1 MKTIL
6 YILAV
11 CVTGGLL
18 LCVLSVYAGSSI
30 IVNGTG
36 PTHIVGAR
44 EGNVRGYTVYIPS
57 SNYCDGRFTI
67 FDANTNVVIDND
79 SGLVWTRNANIGG
92 KMDWINAVN
101 YCAALEANGYSD
113 WRLPSIDELSRYS
126 LATGL
131 VDAYPSANN
140 PALPLGHPFVNI
152 QAISYWSG
160 TEWATDPAYAWLVV
174 MQDGDLIELT
184 KTFNNNTFAWP
195 CRGP

>member
-1 MKTIL
+1 MKTI
-6 YILAV
+6 IHKLAV
-11 CVTGGLL
+11 CLTGGLL
-18 LCVLSVYAGSSI
+18 LCALSVYAGGFI
-30 IVNGTG
+30 IVGGSG
-36 PTHIVGAR
+36 PTHIIGTGVGH
-44 EGNVRGYTVYIPS
+44 VRGSVIPLTYT
-57 SNYCDGRFTI
+57 NYSAGRFTI

-92 KMDWINAVN
+92 QMDWTNAVN
-101 YCAALEANGYSD
+101 YCDNLEANGYSD
-113 WRLPSIDELSRYS
+113 WRLPSDEELSRVAS
-126 LATGL
+126 ATGL

-152 QAISYWSG
+152 QAMYWSS

-174 MQDGDLIELT
+174 MQNGDLIELT

>member
-11 CVTGGLL
+11 CGIGGLL

-30 IVNGTG
+30 IVGG
-36 PTHIVGAR
+36 SSPTHIVGTGV
-44 EGNVRGYTVYIPS
+44 GNMRGYNATP
-57 SNYCDGRFTI
+57 SNYCAGRFTI
-67 FDANTNVVIDND
+67 WSDSTNVVIDND
-79 SGLVWTRNANIGG
+79 SGLMWTRNVNISGQ
-92 KMDWINAVN
+92 MDWTNAVN

-152 QAISYWSG
+152 QAMYWSS

-174 MQDGDLIELT
+174 MQDGDLIDFT
-184 KTFNNNTFAWP
+184 KAFNNNTFAWP

>member
-18 LCVLSVYAGSSI
+18 LCALSVYAGGFI
-30 IVNGTG
+30 LVNGTG
-36 PTHIVGAR
+36 PTHIVGTGV
-44 EGNVRGYTVYIPS
+44 ENMRGYNATP
-57 SNYCDGRFTI
+57 SNYCAGRFTI
-67 FDANTNVVIDND
+67 WSDSTNVVIDND

-92 KMDWINAVN
+92 KMDWTNAVN
-101 YCAALEANGYSD
+101 YCDNLEANGYSD

-131 VDAYPSANN
+131 VDAYVSAND

-152 QAISYWSG
+152 QFIYWSS
-160 TEWATDPAYAWLVV
+160 TKWAVDPAYAWVALLSN
-174 MQDGDLIELT
+174 GDNFEVLKITEEWV
-184 KTFNNNTFAWP
+184 WP

>member
-1 MKTIL
+1 MKTI
-6 YILAV
+6 IHKLAV
-11 CVTGGLL
+11 CLTGGLL
-18 LCVLSVYAGSSI
+18 LCALSVYAGGFI
-30 IVNGTG
+30 LVNGTG
-36 PTHIVGAR
+36 PTHIVGTGV
-44 EGNVRGYTVYIPS
+44 ENMRGYNATP
-57 SNYCDGRFTI
+57 SNYCAGRFTI
-67 FDANTNVVIDND
+67 WSDSTNVVIDND
-79 SGLVWTRNANIGG
+79 SGLMWTRNVNISGQ
-92 KMDWINAVN
+92 MDWINAVN

-152 QAISYWSG
+152 QAMYWSS

-174 MQDGDLIELT
+174 MQNGDLIELT